1 MLGHCH
7 RGFSGEDSS
16 LSIAKNLI
24 KERYTKERLTSLP
37 PPLVWDIWQYTIT
50 SFLAKNAI
58 SCQTTRLPTFALS
71 SQGSSILG
79 VQQGIVSY
87 TLQLNLIRKKTSTF
101 VFKFYKKKVEDSVDQ
116 AHSFQVQ
123 IQRPKGSVEVKNL
136 KVTNNLQYQT
146 NQSTYLFSVIIP
158 DQTLGYRQYQ

>member
-71 SQGSSILG
+71 SRNSLLKLCFFEGNQPKNFLMPQAVLPISSSLVPVVFHFPVMPLINGALWG
-79 VQQGIVSY
+79 LKKRKS
-87 TLQLNLIRKKTSTF
+87 LQYL
-101 VFKFYKKKVEDSVDQ
+101 V
-116 AHSFQVQ
+116 
-123 IQRPKGSVEVKNL
+123 
-136 KVTNNLQYQT
+136 KVTTFAIIFGKFLPYSNYMCQDPY
-146 NQSTYLFSVIIP
+146 FSYKNKYVFI
-158 DQTLGYRQYQ
+158 

>member
-7 RGFSGEDSS
+7 RGFSGEGSS

-79 VQQGIVSY
+79 VQQQGIVSY
-87 TLQLNLIRKKTSTF
+87 TLQLNLIRKKNINFSF
-101 VFKFYKKKVEDSVDQ
+101 QILQKKVEDSVDQ
-116 AHSFQVQ
+116 AHSFQGW
-123 IQRPKGSVEVKNL
+123 IQRPKGSVAVKNL
-136 KVTNNLQYQT
+136 KVTCNITQISL
-146 NQSTYLFSVIIP
+146 LIFSVIIP
-158 DQTLGYRQYQ
+158 NQTLGYRYQ